1 MSVYEDFD
9 LFECDFGIGNPAPA
23 ASAPSDGAGQTS
35 DSTVGGPDMF
45 GAGYVKPK
53 RKKKYEKDNI
63 PFNNS
68 RHARPAAI
76 GM

>member
-35 DSTVGGPDMF
+35 DSAVGGPDMF
-45 GAGYVKPK
+45 GADYMKPK
-53 RKKKYEKDNI
+53 RKKK
-63 PFNNS
+63 
-68 RHARPAAI
+68 
-76 GM
+76 